1 MLRLSVLKPHSE
13 MVVLSWLAGLF
24 SRWNHI
30 CGSIELKRGQLIVVT
45 GISTCSYRNSPGL
58 KSTHKSLWLV
68 TSYWHILIGSVI
80 VELCCHTAP
89 PPLTLAFWFVLWTV
103 LAGPPSLASPI
114 LSLLL
119 LISWAFLAGAAV
131 RQTLPPHHHRTQGDE
146 ACDHQATWNV
156 YACVGKYLIQDDESD
171 F

>member
-1 MLRLSVLKPHSE
+1 MLWLSVLKPHSE

-58 KSTHKSLWLV
+58 KNTHKSLWLV

-89 PPLTLAFWFVLWTV
+89 PLWHWLSGSSFGLFWLGRLLW
-103 LAGPPSLASPI
+103 LRRFFRFCCWFLGLFWRGRRWGR
-114 LSLLL
+114 LFL
-119 LISWAFLAGAAV
+119 LIIIGPRVTKLVTTRPPGMYMHVWA
-131 RQTLPPHHHRTQGDE
+131 
-146 ACDHQATWNV
+146 N
-156 YACVGKYLIQDDESD
+156 I
-171 F
+171 